1 MKSSTEY
8 IFWQLADTSF
18 PTGGFA
24 HSSGLESG
32 WRHGLVQ
39 RENIHD
45 FCHDLI
51 RQVSMQTGPF
61 VDAASQNPS
70 RIWSLDSLYHVMCAN
85 HVARRA
91 SILQGGAML
100 LAAQRAFGLE
110 ALKSLQESHCTGEFN
125 GHFGPVFGAVCGLV
139 HIEPL
144 AAVRLLLF
152 GTVRQTLS
160 AAVRLGIMGS
170 LESLPMLHAMTNLMD
185 QAAESAL
192 NRLPE
197 HAAMACPLVDICQSS
212 HDRLYSR
219 LFQS

>member
-1 MKSSTEY
+1 MNSATEY
-8 IFWQLADTSF
+8 ILWQLADTSF

-24 HSSGLESG
+24 HSSGLESA
-32 WRHGLVQ
+32 WRHGLVR
-39 RENIHD
+39 RENISD

-51 RQVSMQTGPF
+51 RQVSMQTAPF
-61 VDAASQNPS
+61 VAAASQTPT
-70 RIWSLDSLYHVMCAN
+70 RIRSLDSLYHVMCTN

-91 SILQGGAML
+91 SILQGSALL
-100 LAAQRAFGLE
+100 LAAQRAFGPGE
-110 ALKSLQESHCTGEFN
+110 LKRLQEAHCICEFN

-139 HIEPL
+139 TIEPL

-160 AAVRLGIMGS
+160 AAVRLGIVGS
-170 LESLPMLHAMTNLMD
+170 LESLPMLPAMTDLID
-185 QAAESAL
+185 QAAAAAL

-197 HAAMACPLVDICQSS
+197 HAAMPCPLLDICHGS